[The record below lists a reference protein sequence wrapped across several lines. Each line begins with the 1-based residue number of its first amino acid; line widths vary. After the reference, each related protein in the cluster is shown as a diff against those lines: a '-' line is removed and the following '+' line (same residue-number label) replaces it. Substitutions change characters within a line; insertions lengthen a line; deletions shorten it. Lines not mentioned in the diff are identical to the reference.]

1 MATRKISDLT
11 LLTTVSPSD
20 TLLLLDNSDPV
31 DTNKKS
37 EVGSIFKAVP
47 GGSQNQPGLA
57 FDQKTATGLYSTTQ
71 GELGISLGD
80 SKLLLEKQS
89 TSLVLSARDSADSN
103 LDLTFQA
110 LGTGLIRFN
119 STIAINDSVFTVPN
133 SSDNSKIIKFS
144 ATQLPTGT
152 TRTFVFPD
160 AGVDID
166 TIVTTS
172 STQTLTSKTLVSPIF
187 SGDLTGV
194 NLTLSGNLQVDG
206 NSTLGSDNNDTLT
219 VAAVSTFNANLTA
232 NNPVTI
238 NAATTTTDDVTI
250 NQTSGTGTYKKLKFF
265 DTSQDTNAGRDV
277 ADLAVT
283 TDSAARFLDL
293 SYYDRDTDYSST
305 NYTYGMRI
313 ASIGY
318 TLPEVV
324 VTITNGAVAG
334 FTITNPGAN
343 ISNTMTATIVG
354 DGSDAIITPVVVNG
368 ALDSITINAGGQDYT
383 SATVT
388 FVTSGG
394 ALQYRTYD
402 HTGSSESKNKIIH
415 TGNLNLISAIGSVS
429 NLVTTGSVNFDDG
442 TFVLDDTNN
451 RIGIGLTPSAYKLEV
466 GGDIYFTG
474 SQLIG
479 GDSSSFVV
487 QRRLDAT
494 PIKFNKYDGTTEM
507 IIDSAGNVGIN
518 KTTPSKRLDVS
529 GDSNV
534 DGDFYVT
541 ETDPVNKV
549 GGAIVAKRLKLTDL
563 NGAVQTITADT
574 ISATSRT
581 KVIFHAYS

>member
-47 GGSQNQPGLA
+47 GGSQNQPGLS

-89 TSLVLSARDSADSN
+89 TSLVLSCRDSADSN
-103 LDLTFQA
+103 LDLTLQA

-160 AGVDID
+160 PGVDID

-172 STQTLTSKTLVSPIF
+172 SVQTLSSKTLVSPVF
-187 SGDLTGV
+187 TGDLQGV
-194 NLTLSGNLQVDG
+194 NLTLSGNIQVDG
-206 NSTLGSDNNDTLT
+206 NSTLGSDNSDTLT
-219 VAAVSTFNANLTA
+219 VAAVSTFNANTTL
-232 NNPVTI
+232 NNPVTV
-238 NAATTTTDDVTI
+238 NAATTTTADVQI
-250 NQTSGTGTYKKLKFF
+250 NQTSGTGSYRKLKFY
-265 DTSQDTNAGRDV
+265 DTSQNTNAGSQV
-277 ADLAVT
+277 GDLGVT
-283 TDSAARFLDL
+283 TDSASRFLDL
-293 SYYDRDTDYSST
+293 TYYDMDTDYSST
-305 NYTYGMRI
+305 LSSYGMRI
-313 ASIGY
+313 ASIAY
-318 TLPEVV
+318 TLPD
-324 VTITNGAVAG
+324 VTVNIVNGAVDS
-334 FTITNPGAN
+334 FTITSGGSN
-343 ISNTMTATIVG
+343 ISQAMTAVITG
-354 DGSDAIITPVVVNG
+354 DGSDALVTPVVVNG
-368 ALDSITINAGGQDYT
+368 ALASITIDAGGQDYT
-383 SATVT
+383 SATIT
-388 FVTSGG
+388 FTTTGG
-394 ALQYRTYD
+394 GLQYRTYNQALEQE
-402 HTGSSESKNKIIH
+402 TKNEIIH
-415 TGNLNLISAIGSVS
+415 TGNLNLISQIGSVS

-442 TFVLDDTNN
+442 TFVLDNTND
-451 RIGIGLTPSAYKLEV
+451 RVGIDIVPSAYKLEV

-474 SQLIG
+474 SQFIG
-479 GDSSSFVV
+479 GDASQFVL
-487 QRRLDAT
+487 QRRLAAT
-494 PIKFNKYDGTTEM
+494 SMKFNKHDGTTQM
-507 IIDSAGNVGIN
+507 LIDSDGNVGIN
-518 KTTPSKRLDVS
+518 KSPAKRFDVT

-541 ETDPVNKV
+541 ETDSVNNV
-549 GGAIVAKRLKLTDL
+549 GGSIYAKRLKLTDL
-563 NGAVQTITADT
+563 NGAVQTITADS

>member
-160 AGVDID
+160 PGVEID

-172 STQTLTSKTLVSPIF
+172 SVQTLTSKTLVSPVF
-187 SGDLTGV
+187 TGDLQGV
-194 NLTLSGNLQVDG
+194 NLSLSGNLQVDG
-206 NSTLGSDNNDTLT
+206 NTTLGSDNSDTLT
-219 VAAVSTFNANLTA
+219 VAAVSTFNANTTL
-232 NNPVTI
+232 NNPVTV
-238 NAATTTTDDVTI
+238 NAATTTTADVQI
-250 NQTSGTGTYKKLKFF
+250 NQTSGTGSYRKLKFF
-265 DTSQDTNAGRDV
+265 DTSQNTNAGSQV
-277 ADLAVT
+277 GDLGVT
-283 TDSAARFLDL
+283 TDSASRFLDL
-293 SYYDRDTDYSST
+293 TYHDMDTDYSST
-305 NYTYGMRI
+305 LSSYGMRI
-313 ASIGY
+313 ASIAY
-318 TLPEVV
+318 TLPD
-324 VTITNGAVAG
+324 VTVNIVNGAVDS
-334 FTITNPGAN
+334 FTIANAGAN
-343 ISNTMTATIVG
+343 ISQGMTAVITG
-354 DGSDAIITPVVVNG
+354 DGSDALVTPVVVNG
-368 ALDSITINAGGQDYT
+368 ALASITIDAGGQDYT
-383 SATVT
+383 SATIT
-388 FVTSGG
+388 FTTTGG
-394 ALQYRTYD
+394 GLQYRTYNQALEQE
-402 HTGSSESKNKIIH
+402 TKNEIIH
-415 TGNLNLISAIGSVS
+415 TGNLNLISQIGSVS

-442 TFVLDDTNN
+442 TFVLDDINN
-451 RIGIGLTPSAYKLEV
+451 RIGIGRSPAAYKLEV

-474 SQLIG
+474 GQLIG
-479 GDSSSFVV
+479 GDSSSFVL

-494 PIKFNKYDGTTEM
+494 PMKFNKFDGTTEM
-507 IIDSAGNVGIN
+507 MIDSDGQVGIN
-518 KTTPSKRLDVS
+518 KTPAKRLDVS

-541 ETDPVNKV
+541 ETDSVNQV
-549 GGAIVAKRLKLTDL
+549 GGALYAKRLKLTDI

>member
-89 TSLVLSARDSADSN
+89 TSLVLSCRDSADSN
-103 LDLTFQA
+103 LDLTLQA

-160 AGVDID
+160 PGVEID

-172 STQTLTSKTLVSPIF
+172 SVQTLTSKTLVSPVF
-187 SGDLTGV
+187 TGDLQGV
-194 NLTLSGNLQVDG
+194 NLSLSGNLQVDG
-206 NSTLGSDNNDTLT
+206 NTTLGSDNSDTLT
-219 VAAVSTFNANLTA
+219 VAAVSTFNANTTL
-232 NNPVTI
+232 NNPVTV
-238 NAATTTTDDVTI
+238 NAATTTTADVQI
-250 NQTSGTGTYKKLKFF
+250 NQTSGTGSYRKLKFF
-265 DTSQDTNAGRDV
+265 DTSQNTNAGSQV
-277 ADLAVT
+277 GDLGVT
-283 TDSAARFLDL
+283 TDSASRFLDL
-293 SYYDRDTDYSST
+293 TYHDMDTDYSST
-305 NYTYGMRI
+305 LSSYGMRI
-313 ASIGY
+313 ASIAY
-318 TLPEVV
+318 TLPD
-324 VTITNGAVAG
+324 VTVNIVNGAVDS
-334 FTITNPGAN
+334 FTIANAGAN
-343 ISNTMTATIVG
+343 ISQGMTAVITG
-354 DGSDAIITPVVVNG
+354 DGSDALVTPVVVNG
-368 ALDSITINAGGQDYT
+368 ALASITIDAGGQDYT
-383 SATVT
+383 SATIT
-388 FVTSGG
+388 FTTTGG
-394 ALQYRTYD
+394 GLQYRTYNQALEQE
-402 HTGSSESKNKIIH
+402 TKNEIIH
-415 TGNLNLISAIGSVS
+415 TGNLNLISQIGSVS

-442 TFVLDDTNN
+442 TFVLDNTND
-451 RIGIGLTPSAYKLEV
+451 RVGIDIVPSAYKLEV

-479 GDSSSFVV
+479 GDSSQFVL
-487 QRRLDAT
+487 QRRLAAT
-494 PIKFNKYDGTTEM
+494 TMKFNKHDGTTQM
-507 IIDSAGNVGIN
+507 LIDSDGNVGIN
-518 KTTPSKRLDVS
+518 KSPTKRFDVD

-541 ETDPVNKV
+541 ETDSVNAV
-549 GGAIVAKRLKLTDL
+549 GGSIHAKRLKLTDL
-563 NGAVQTITADT
+563 NGAVQTITADS

>member
-47 GGSQNQPGLA
+47 GGTQNQPGLA
-57 FDQKTATGLYSTTQ
+57 FDQKTATGIYSSTQ

-103 LDLTFQA
+103 LDLTLQA

-133 SSDNSKIIKFS
+133 SSDNSKVIKFS
-144 ATQLPTGT
+144 ATQLPTAT
-152 TRTFVFPD
+152 TRTFIFPD
-160 AGVDID
+160 AGVEID
-166 TIVTTS
+166 TLVTTS
-172 STQTLTSKTLVSPIF
+172 STQTLTSKTLVSPVF
-187 SGDLTGV
+187 TGDLQGV

-206 NSTLGSDNNDTLT
+206 NTTLGSDNSDTLT
-219 VAAVSTFNANLTA
+219 VAAVSTFNANTTL
-232 NNPVTI
+232 NNPVTV
-238 NAATTTTDDVTI
+238 NAATTTTADVQI
-250 NQTSGTGTYKKLKFF
+250 NQTSGTGSYRKLKFF
-265 DTSQDTNAGRDV
+265 DTSQNTNAGSQV
-277 ADLAVT
+277 GDLGVT
-283 TDSAARFLDL
+283 TDSASRFLDL
-293 SYYDRDTDYSST
+293 TYHDMDTDYSST
-305 NYTYGMRI
+305 LSSYGMRI
-313 ASIGY
+313 ASIAY
-318 TLPEVV
+318 TLPD
-324 VTITNGAVAG
+324 VTVNIVNGAVDS
-334 FTITNPGAN
+334 FTIANAGAN
-343 ISNTMTATIVG
+343 ISQGLTAVITG
-354 DGSDAIITPVVVNG
+354 DGSDALVTPVVVNG
-368 ALDSITINAGGQDYT
+368 ALASITIDAGGQDYT
-383 SATVT
+383 AATIT
-388 FVTSGG
+388 FTTTGG
-394 ALQYRTYD
+394 GLQYRTYNQALEQE
-402 HTGSSESKNKIIH
+402 TKNEIIH
-415 TGNLNLISAIGSVS
+415 TGNLNLISQIGSVS

-442 TFVLDDTNN
+442 TFILDDVNN
-451 RIGIGLTPSAYKLEV
+451 RIGVGRSPAAYKLEV

-474 SQLIG
+474 GQLIG
-479 GDSSSFVV
+479 GDSSAFVL

-494 PIKFNKYDGTTEM
+494 PIKFNKFDGTTEM
-507 IIDSAGNVGIN
+507 IIDSDGQVGIN
-518 KTTPSKRLDVS
+518 KTPAKRLDVS

-541 ETDPVNKV
+541 ETDSVNQV
-549 GGAIVAKRLKLTDL
+549 GGSLHAKRLKLTDI

>member
-47 GGSQNQPGLA
+47 GGSQNQPGLS

-187 SGDLTGV
+187 TGDLTAV
-194 NLTLSGNLQVDG
+194 NLTLSGNIQVDG
-206 NSTLGSDNNDTLT
+206 NTTLGSDNNDTLT
-219 VAAVSTFNANLTA
+219 VAAVSTFNANTTL

-238 NAATTTTDDVTI
+238 TAATTTTADVQI
-250 NQTSGTGTYKKLKFF
+250 NQTSATGSYRNLKFF
-265 DTSQDTNAGRDV
+265 DTSQNTNAGGAV
-277 ADLAVT
+277 GDLGVT
-283 TDSAARFLDL
+283 TDQASRYLDL
-293 SYYDRDTDYSST
+293 AYYDMDTDYSST
-305 NYTYGMRI
+305 MKSYGMRI
-313 ASIGY
+313 ASVAY
-318 TLPEVV
+318 TLPDVV
-324 VTITNGAVAG
+324 VNIVNGAVDS
-334 FTITNPGAN
+334 FTITDPGAN
-343 ISNTMTATIVG
+343 ISQAMTAVIVG
-354 DGSDAIITPVVVNG
+354 DGSDAIVTPVVVNG
-368 ALDSITINAGGQDYT
+368 ALQSVTINAGGQDYT
-383 SATVT
+383 SATIQFT
-388 FVTSGG
+388 TQGG
-394 ALQYRTYD
+394 GLQFRQYSLATEQE
-402 HTGSSESKNKIIH
+402 TKNEIIH
-415 TGNLNLISAIGSVS
+415 TGNLSLISQIGAVN

-442 TFVLDDTNN
+442 TFILDNVND
-451 RIGIGLTPSAYKLEV
+451 RVGIDITPSQYKLEV

-479 GDSSSFVV
+479 GDSSAFVL

-494 PIKFNKYDGTTEM
+494 PIKFNKFDGTTDM
-507 IIDSAGNVGIN
+507 MIDSNGRVGIS
-518 KTTPSKRLDVS
+518 KTPAKIFDVS

-541 ETDPVNKV
+541 ETDSINQV
-549 GGAIVAKRLKLTDL
+549 GGAIHAKRLKLTDI

>member
-187 SGDLTGV
+187 TGDLTAV
-194 NLTLSGNLQVDG
+194 NLTLSGNIQVDG
-206 NSTLGSDNNDTLT
+206 NTTLGSDNNDTLT
-219 VAAVSTFNANLTA
+219 VAAVSTFNANTTL

-238 NAATTTTDDVTI
+238 TAATTTTADVQI
-250 NQTSGTGTYKKLKFF
+250 NQTSATGSYRNLKFF
-265 DTSQDTNAGRDV
+265 DTSQNTNAGGAV
-277 ADLAVT
+277 GDLGVT
-283 TDSAARFLDL
+283 TDQASRYLDL
-293 SYYDRDTDYSST
+293 AYYDMDTDYSST
-305 NYTYGMRI
+305 MKSYGMRI
-313 ASIGY
+313 ASVAY
-318 TLPEVV
+318 TLPDVV
-324 VTITNGAVAG
+324 VNIVNGAVDS
-334 FTITNPGAN
+334 FTITDPGAN
-343 ISNTMTATIVG
+343 ISQAMTAVIVG
-354 DGSDAIITPVVVNG
+354 DGSDAIVTPVVVNG
-368 ALDSITINAGGQDYT
+368 ALQSVTINAGGQDYT
-383 SATVT
+383 SATIQFT
-388 FVTSGG
+388 TQGG
-394 ALQYRTYD
+394 GLQFRQYSLATEQE
-402 HTGSSESKNKIIH
+402 TKNEIIH
-415 TGNLNLISAIGSVS
+415 TGNLSLISQIGAVN

-442 TFVLDDTNN
+442 TFILDDTND
-451 RIGIGLTPSAYKLEV
+451 RVGIDITPTAYKLEV

-474 SQLIG
+474 GQLIG
-479 GDSSSFVV
+479 GDSSAFVL

-494 PIKFNKYDGTTEM
+494 PIRFNKFDGTTEM
-507 IIDSAGNVGIN
+507 MIDSNGNVGIA
-518 KTTPSKRLDVS
+518 KTPAKRLDVT

-541 ETDPVNKV
+541 ETDPVNKI
-549 GGAIVAKRLKLTDL
+549 GGAIYAKRLKLTDL

>member
-31 DTNKKS
+31 DTNKKT

-47 GGSQNQPGLA
+47 GGTQNQPGLA

-160 AGVDID
+160 AGIDID
-166 TIVTTS
+166 TVVTTT
-172 STQTLTSKTLVSPIF
+172 STQTLANKTLTAPIF
-187 SGDLTGV
+187 TGALQGV
-194 NLTLSGNLQVDG
+194 GLTLSGDLQVDG
-206 NSTLGSDNNDTLT
+206 NSTVGSEAADTLT
-219 VAAVSTFNANLTA
+219 VAATSTFNANITA

-238 NAATTTTDDVTI
+238 NAATTTTADVTL
-250 NQTSGTGTYKKLKFF
+250 NQTSGTGSYRKLKFF
-265 DTSQDTNAGRDV
+265 DTSQDTNAGRSV
-277 ADLAVT
+277 ADLSVT

-293 SYYDRDTDYSST
+293 TYYDQDTDYTST
-305 NYTYGMRI
+305 NYSYGIRA

-318 TLPEVV
+318 TLPQ
-324 VTITNGAVAG
+324 VTVNITNGAVAS
-334 FTITNPGAN
+334 FTITNAGAN
-343 ISNTMTATIVG
+343 ITAAMTATISG
-354 DGSDAIITPVVVNG
+354 DGSDALVTPVVVNG
-368 ALDSITINAGGQDYT
+368 ALQSITIDAGGQDYT
-383 SATVT
+383 SATIT
-388 FVTSGG
+388 FVTTGG
-394 ALQYRTYD
+394 ALQYRTYNYATATED
-402 HTGSSESKNKIIH
+402 KKEIIH

-442 TFVLDDTNN
+442 TFILDNTND
-451 RIGIGLTPSAYKLEV
+451 RIGISRTPTAYKLEV

-474 SQLIG
+474 GLLIG

-487 QRRLDAT
+487 QKRLDAT
-494 PIKFNKYDGTTEM
+494 PLKFNKYDGSNEM
-507 IIDSAGNVGIN
+507 IIDAAGNVGIN
-518 KTTPSKRLDVS
+518 KSSPGKRLDVV

-541 ETDPVNKV
+541 ETDSVNQI
-549 GGAIVAKRLKLTDL
+549 GGALYAKRLKLTDL
-563 NGAVQTITADT
+563 NGAVQTITADS

>member
-133 SSDNSKIIKFS
+133 SSDNSKVIKFS

-172 STQTLTSKTLVSPIF
+172 STQTLTSKTLVSPVF
-187 SGDLTGV
+187 TGDLQGA
-194 NLTLSGNLQVDG
+194 NLTLSGDLQVDG
-206 NSTLGSDNNDTLT
+206 NTTVGSDNNDTLT
-219 VAAVSTFNANLTA
+219 VAAVSTFNANATL

-238 NAATTTTDDVTI
+238 NAATTSTDDITI

-265 DTSQDTNAGRDV
+265 DTSQDTNAGRNV
-277 ADLAVT
+277 ADLAVS
-283 TDSAARFLDL
+283 TDQASRYLDL
-293 SYYDRDTDYSST
+293 KYYDQDTDYSST

-313 ASIGY
+313 ASIAY
-318 TLPEVV
+318 TMPD
-324 VTITNGAVAG
+324 VTVNITNGAVAG
-334 FTITNPGAN
+334 FTITDPGAN
-343 ISNTMTATIVG
+343 ISGSLTAVIVG
-354 DGSDAIITPVVVNG
+354 DGSDAIVTPVVING
-368 ALDSITINAGGQDYT
+368 ELSSITIDAGGQDYT
-383 SATVT
+383 SATINFTT
-388 FVTSGG
+388 FGG
-394 ALQYRTYD
+394 GIQYRQYNHATA
-402 HTGSSESKNKIIH
+402 TETKNEIIH
-415 TGNLNLISAIGSVS
+415 TGNLSLIRQIGSVS
-429 NLVTTGSVNFDDG
+429 NLITTGSVNFDDG
-442 TFVLDDTNN
+442 TFILDDTND
-451 RIGIGLTPSAYKLEV
+451 RVGIDITPTAYKLEV

-479 GDSSSFVV
+479 GDTSAFVF

-494 PIKFNKYDGTTEM
+494 PMKFNKYDGTTEM
-507 IIDSAGNVGIN
+507 MIDSNGQVGIN
-518 KTTPSKRLDVS
+518 KSPTKRFDVD

-541 ETDPVNKV
+541 ETDSVNQV
-549 GGAIVAKRLKLTDL
+549 GGAVHAKRLKLTDI

>member
-166 TIVTTS
+166 TVVTTS
-172 STQTLTSKTLVSPIF
+172 STQTLTSKTLVSPVF
-187 SGDLTGV
+187 TGDLQAV

-206 NSTLGSDNNDTLT
+206 NTTLGSDNNDTLT
-219 VAAVSTFNANLTA
+219 VAAVSTFNANTTL

-238 NAATTTTDDVTI
+238 TAATTTTADVTL
-250 NQTSGTGTYKKLKFF
+250 NQTSGTGTYRKLKFY
-265 DTSQDTNAGRDV
+265 DTSQNTNAGGAV
-277 ADLAVT
+277 GDLGVT
-283 TDSAARFLDL
+283 TDQASRYLDL
-293 SYYDRDTDYSST
+293 SYYDMDTDYSST
-305 NYTYGMRI
+305 MKSYGMRI
-313 ASIGY
+313 ASVAF
-318 TLPEVV
+318 TLPDVV
-324 VTITNGAVAG
+324 VNIVNGAVDS
-334 FTITNPGAN
+334 FTITDPGAN
-343 ISNTMTATIVG
+343 ISQAMTAVIVG
-354 DGSDAIITPVVVNG
+354 DGSDAIVTPVVVNG
-368 ALDSITINAGGQDYT
+368 ALASVTINAGGQDYT
-383 SATVT
+383 SATIQFT
-388 FVTSGG
+388 TQGG
-394 ALQYRTYD
+394 GLQFRQYSVATE
-402 HTGSSESKNKIIH
+402 TETKNEIIH
-415 TGNLNLISAIGSVS
+415 TGNLSLISQIGSVS

-442 TFVLDDTNN
+442 TFILDNVND
-451 RIGIGLTPSAYKLEV
+451 RVGIDITPSQYKLEV

-479 GDSSSFVV
+479 GDSSAFVL

-494 PIKFNKYDGTTEM
+494 PIKFNKFDGTTDM
-507 IIDSAGNVGIN
+507 MIDSNGRVGIS
-518 KTTPSKRLDVS
+518 KTPAKIFDVS

-534 DGDFYVT
+534 DGDLYVT
-541 ETDPVNKV
+541 ETDSVNQV
-549 GGAIVAKRLKLTDL
+549 GGAIHAKRLKLTDI

>member
-133 SSDNSKIIKFS
+133 SSDNSKVIKFS

-172 STQTLTSKTLVSPIF
+172 STQTLTSKTLVSPVF

-265 DTSQDTNAGRDV
+265 DTSQDTNAGREV

-402 HTGSSESKNKIIH
+402 HTGSSEAKNEIIH

-474 SQLIG
+474 SQFIG
-479 GDSSSFVV
+479 GDSSSFVL

>member
-89 TSLVLSARDSADSN
+89 TSLVLSCRDSADSN
-103 LDLTFQA
+103 LDLTLQA

-160 AGVDID
+160 PGVEID

-172 STQTLTSKTLVSPIF
+172 SVQTLTSKTLVSPVF
-187 SGDLTGV
+187 TGDLQGV

-206 NSTLGSDNNDTLT
+206 NTTLGSDNSDTLT
-219 VAAVSTFNANLTA
+219 VAAVSTFNANTTL
-232 NNPVTI
+232 NNPVTV
-238 NAATTTTDDVTI
+238 NAATTTTADVQI
-250 NQTSGTGTYKKLKFF
+250 NQTSGTGSYRKLKFF
-265 DTSQDTNAGRDV
+265 DTSQNTNAGSQV
-277 ADLAVT
+277 GDLGVT
-283 TDSAARFLDL
+283 TDSASRFLDL
-293 SYYDRDTDYSST
+293 TYHDMDTDYDSTLSS
-305 NYTYGMRI
+305 YGMRI
-313 ASIGY
+313 ASIAY
-318 TLPEVV
+318 TLPD
-324 VTITNGAVAG
+324 VTVNIVNGAVDS
-334 FTITNPGAN
+334 FTIANAGAN
-343 ISNTMTATIVG
+343 ISQGLTAVITG
-354 DGSDAIITPVVVNG
+354 DGSDALVTPVVVNG
-368 ALDSITINAGGQDYT
+368 ALASITIDAGGQDYT
-383 SATVT
+383 TATIT
-388 FVTSGG
+388 FTTTGG
-394 ALQYRTYD
+394 GLQYRTYNQALEQE
-402 HTGSSESKNKIIH
+402 TKNEIIH
-415 TGNLNLISAIGSVS
+415 TGNLNLISQIGAVN

-442 TFVLDDTNN
+442 TFVLDNTND
-451 RIGIGLTPSAYKLEV
+451 RVGIDIVPSAYKLEV

-479 GDSSSFVV
+479 GDSSQFVL
-487 QRRLDAT
+487 QRRLAAT
-494 PIKFNKYDGTTEM
+494 TMKFNKHDGTTQM
-507 IIDSAGNVGIN
+507 LIDSDGNVGIN
-518 KTTPSKRLDVS
+518 KSPTKRFDVD

-541 ETDPVNKV
+541 ETDSVNAV
-549 GGAIVAKRLKLTDL
+549 GGAIHAKRLKLTDI
-563 NGAVQTITADT
+563 NGAVQTITADS

>member
-31 DTNKKS
+31 DTNKKT

-47 GGSQNQPGLA
+47 GGSQNQPGLS

-103 LDLTFQA
+103 LDLTLQA

-144 ATQLPTGT
+144 ATQIPTST

-160 AGVDID
+160 AGVETD
-166 TIVTTS
+166 TLVTTS
-172 STQTLTSKTLVSPIF
+172 SEQTLTSKTLVSPIF
-187 SGDLTGV
+187 TGDLSGV

-206 NSTLGSDNNDTLT
+206 NTTLGSDNSDTLT
-219 VAAVSTFNANLTA
+219 VAAVSTFNANTTL
-232 NNPVTI
+232 NNPVTV
-238 NAATTTTDDVTI
+238 NAATTTTADVQI
-250 NQTSGTGTYKKLKFF
+250 NQTSGTGSYRKLKFF
-265 DTSQDTNAGRDV
+265 DTSQNTNAGSQV
-277 ADLAVT
+277 GDLGVT
-283 TDSAARFLDL
+283 TDSASRFLDL
-293 SYYDRDTDYSST
+293 TYYDMDTDYSST
-305 NYTYGMRI
+305 NSTYGMRV
-313 ASIGY
+313 ASIAY
-318 TLPEVV
+318 TLPD
-324 VTITNGAVAG
+324 VTVNIVNGAVDS
-334 FTITNPGAN
+334 FTIANAGAN
-343 ISNTMTATIVG
+343 ISQGLTAVITG
-354 DGSDAIITPVVVNG
+354 DGSDALVTPVVVNG
-368 ALDSITINAGGQDYT
+368 ALASITIDAGGQDYT
-383 SATVT
+383 AATIT
-388 FVTSGG
+388 FTTTGG
-394 ALQYRTYD
+394 GLQYRTYD
-402 HTGSSESKNKIIH
+402 QALEQETKNEIIH
-415 TGNLNLISAIGSVS
+415 TGNLNLISQIGAVN

-442 TFVLDDTNN
+442 TFVLDNTND
-451 RIGIGLTPSAYKLEV
+451 RVGIDIVPSAYKLEV

-479 GDSSSFVV
+479 GDSSQFVL
-487 QRRLDAT
+487 QRRLAAT
-494 PIKFNKYDGTTEM
+494 TMKFNKHDGTTQM
-507 IIDSAGNVGIN
+507 LIDSDGNVGIN
-518 KTTPSKRLDVS
+518 KSPTKRFDVD

-541 ETDPVNKV
+541 ETDSVNAV
-549 GGAIVAKRLKLTDL
+549 GGAIYAKRLKLTDI

>member
-47 GGSQNQPGLA
+47 GGSQNQPGLS

-402 HTGSSESKNKIIH
+402 HTGSSEAKNEIIH

>member
-31 DTNKKS
+31 DTNKKT

-47 GGSQNQPGLA
+47 GGSQNQPGLS

-103 LDLTFQA
+103 LDLTLQA

-160 AGVDID
+160 PGVEID

-172 STQTLTSKTLVSPIF
+172 SVQTLTSKTLVSPIF
-187 SGDLTGV
+187 TGDLQGA
-194 NLTLSGNLQVDG
+194 NLTLSGNIQVDG

-219 VAAVSTFNANLTA
+219 VAAVSTFNANTTL
-232 NNPVTI
+232 NNPVTV
-238 NAATTTTDDVTI
+238 NAATTTTADVQI
-250 NQTSGTGTYKKLKFF
+250 NQTSGTGSYRKLKFF
-265 DTSQDTNAGRDV
+265 DTSQNTNAGSQV
-277 ADLAVT
+277 GDLGVT
-283 TDSAARFLDL
+283 TDSASRFLDL
-293 SYYDRDTDYSST
+293 TYHDMDTDYSST
-305 NYTYGMRI
+305 LSSYGMRI
-313 ASIGY
+313 ASIAY
-318 TLPEVV
+318 TLPD
-324 VTITNGAVAG
+324 VTVNIVNGAVDS
-334 FTITNPGAN
+334 FTIANAGAN
-343 ISNTMTATIVG
+343 ISQGMTAVITG
-354 DGSDAIITPVVVNG
+354 DGSDALVTPVVVNG
-368 ALDSITINAGGQDYT
+368 ALASITIDAGGQDYT
-383 SATVT
+383 SATIT
-388 FVTSGG
+388 FTTTGG
-394 ALQYRTYD
+394 GLQYRTYNQALEQE
-402 HTGSSESKNKIIH
+402 TKNEIIH
-415 TGNLNLISAIGSVS
+415 TGNLNLISQIGSVS

-442 TFVLDDTNN
+442 TFVLDNTND
-451 RIGIGLTPSAYKLEV
+451 RVGIDIVPSAYKLEV

-479 GDSSSFVV
+479 GDSSQFVL
-487 QRRLDAT
+487 QRRLAAT
-494 PIKFNKYDGTTEM
+494 TMKFNKHDGTTQM
-507 IIDSAGNVGIN
+507 LIDSDGNVGIN
-518 KTTPSKRLDVS
+518 KSPAKRFDVD

-541 ETDPVNKV
+541 ETDSVNAV
-549 GGAIVAKRLKLTDL
+549 GGSIFAKRLKLTDL
-563 NGAVQTITADT
+563 NGAVQTITADS